1 MAYNPIKIDPLDLQ
15 PRKAIGVNLPFTG
28 KAVFNSTYTS
38 KEAIKANLLNFFLT
52 GVGERYLNPGF
63 GSSLRNLL
71 FENIDQTK
79 LQAIRSNIENQ
90 LELYFPRIIPTEV
103 DLIGNPDENLV
114 SFVLKYQVR
123 DTNIDDDILINI
135 EQ

>member
-52 GVGERYLNPGF
+52 GIGERYLNPGF

-71 FENIDQTK
+71 FENIDQTR
-79 LQAIRSNIENQ
+79 LQAIRANIENQ
-90 LELYFPRIIPTEV
+90 LELYFPRIIPTEI

>member
-71 FENIDQTK
+71 FENIDQTR

-123 DTNIDDDILINI
+123 DTNIEDDILINI

>member
-71 FENIDQTK
+71 FENIDQTR

>member
-15 PRKAIGVNLPFTG
+15 PRKAIGVDLPFTG

-71 FENIDQTK
+71 FENIDQTR

>member
-15 PRKAIGVNLPFTG
+15 PRKAIGVDLPFTG

-71 FENIDQTK
+71 FENIDQTR
-79 LQAIRSNIENQ
+79 LQAIRANIENQ
-90 LELYFPRIIPTEV
+90 LELYFPRIIPTEI
-103 DLIGNPDENLV
+103 DLIGKPDENLV

>member
-1 MAYNPIKIDPLDLQ
+1 MAYNTIKIDPLDLQ

-71 FENIDQTK
+71 FENIDQTR

>member
-71 FENIDQTK
+71 FENIDQTR

-90 LELYFPRIIPTEV
+90 LEIYFPRIIPTEV

>member
-15 PRKAIGVNLPFTG
+15 PRKAIGVNIPFTG

-38 KEAIKANLLNFFLT
+38 KEAVKANLLNFFLT
-52 GVGERYLNPGF
+52 GIGERYLNPGF

-71 FENIDQTK
+71 FENIDQTR
-79 LQAIRSNIENQ
+79 LQAIRANIENQ
-90 LELYFPRIIPTEV
+90 LELYFPRIIPTEI